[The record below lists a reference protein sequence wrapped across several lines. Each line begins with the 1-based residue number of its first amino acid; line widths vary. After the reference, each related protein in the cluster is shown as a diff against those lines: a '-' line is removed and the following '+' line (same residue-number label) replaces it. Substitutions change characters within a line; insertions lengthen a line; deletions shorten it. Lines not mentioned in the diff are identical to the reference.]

1 MFRKCVFTTAGF
13 SMGGA
18 SFLALRRRLIRA
30 RGFLFRP
37 SEMQVR
43 VESINSNLYI
53 YIGEKGEKGVA
64 EGEVLS
70 LSLSPLE
77 KRLRALAC
85 TSVMSCS

>member
-1 MFRKCVFTTAGF
+1 MFRRCVLTTAGF

-53 YIGEKGEKGVA
+53 YIGEKGVA
-64 EGEVLS
+64 EGEV